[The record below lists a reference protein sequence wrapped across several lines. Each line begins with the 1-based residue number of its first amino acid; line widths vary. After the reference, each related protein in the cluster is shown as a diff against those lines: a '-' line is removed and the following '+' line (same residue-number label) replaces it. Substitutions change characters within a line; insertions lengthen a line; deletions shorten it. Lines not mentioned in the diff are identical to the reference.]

1 MTLTDDQ
8 VVAYIK
14 SPYAAEEIALL
25 QKESKELCAHVTGK
39 NAKSYLTDLPQFER
53 DDLREERLKM
63 MMSSVPLL
71 SGALRPRNRIYSA
84 KGGEEHYIIT
94 DEQKE
99 KQFRGLLNNITHG
112 MSLKA
117 WVQMFAMRRND
128 YDPNGIILIEK
139 EMLQGKSGVT
149 GLNYKIYPCFKS
161 IMNIIDRQLN
171 GRTPEYLI
179 LKLTKQEIDK
189 LKRRGTLGKTVS
201 NTSDVYRCIDDTT
214 DRLFYL
220 GKVVPGSTIQGF
232 SNGRFPG
239 IVSSNIPSDQDDI
252 YFSPLHDCIELL
264 RQNILWQSLYNVVMA
279 RQAFPKE
286 YMQRFDCINC
296 LGTGVVNGIKCPE
309 CHGSKIML
317 SQKHADTLI
326 IDWADEA
333 NKNIPTPPM
342 GAKEA
347 SVETLEFF
355 DDSLDKLADKI
366 YYIIWGMYKSDKISS
381 VRAGITRDT
390 IGSNVEPTAYQAMLN
405 AQPMVTQLVEYSKWY
420 IGIYEFVANFIGGIV
435 LGNDFRGSVILAG
448 DRFMIESPDA
458 TWDRYLKAFTAKAPT
473 SELDSILTEY
483 IENKYAT
490 NPSQYS
496 KYMLLLG
503 VEPFLHCTVADVL
516 TYDIPVVQKNEKIF
530 YPSWKNSL
538 SEWDFLKISENIE
551 LKAKPNPASTES
563 DIEPDLDL
571 EDNANAPDESAEG
584 NDPIK
589 NLKAS
594 LRAYTL
600 AAMKDDAGIPK
611 QISMPDGTLI
621 PMNSTL
627 MPQKENYAEPAKA
640 QAN

>member
-1 MTLTDDQ
+1 MILTDAQ
-8 VVAYIK
+8 VIEYIR
-14 SPYAAEEIALL
+14 SPYAAQEIAKL
-25 QKESKELCAHVTGK
+25 QEQSKELCAHVTGK

-63 MMSSVPLL
+63 MMSSVPIL

-94 DEQKE
+94 DETKE
-99 KQFRGLLNNITHG
+99 KQFRSLLNSITHG
-112 MSLKA
+112 MSLKG
-117 WVQMFAMRRND
+117 WIQMFAMRRND

-139 EMLQGKSGVT
+139 ETLTAKSGVT
-149 GLNYKIYPCFKS
+149 GLNYRIYPCFKS
-161 IMNIIDRQLN
+161 ILNIIDRQLN
-171 GRTPEYLI
+171 GRIPEYLI
-179 LKLTKQEIDK
+179 LKLSPQEIDK
-189 LKRRGTLGKTVS
+189 LKKKGSLPKVVS
-201 NTSDVYRCIDDTT
+201 NTSNVYRCIDDTS
-214 DRLFYL
+214 DRLFYN
-220 GKVVPGSTIQGF
+220 GKLVPSSKVDSF
-232 SNGRFPG
+232 SQGRFPG

-252 YFSPLHDCIELL
+252 YFSPLHDTIELL

-296 LGTGVVNGIKCPE
+296 LGTGVVNGIQCPE
-309 CHGSKIML
+309 CHGTKIML

-326 IDWADEA
+326 IDWGDEA
-333 NKNIPTPPM
+333 NKHIPTPPM

-366 YYIIWGMYKSDKISS
+366 YYILWGMYKSDKMSS
-381 VRAGITRDT
+381 IRGGVKRDA
-390 IGSNVEPTAYQAMLN
+390 IGSNIEPTAYQAMLN

-420 IGIYEFVANFIGGIV
+420 IGLYEFIANFIGGIV
-435 LGNDFRGSVILAG
+435 LGNSFKGSVILAG

-458 TWDRYLKAFTAKAPT
+458 TWDRYLKAVQAKAPV

-503 VEPFLHCTVADVL
+503 VEPFLHCPIADVL
-516 TYDIPVVQKNEKIF
+516 TYDIPQIQKDEKI
-530 YPSWKNSL
+530 YYASWKNSL
-538 SEWDFLKISENIE
+538 SEWDFLKISQNIE
-551 LKAKPNPASTES
+551 LKAKPNPANTES

-571 EDNANAPDESAEG
+571 EDDANAPDAESNID

-589 NLKAS
+589 NLKAA
-594 LRAYTL
+594 LRAYTIK
-600 AAMKDDAGIPK
+600 MRGDDAGLPK
-611 QISMPDGTLI
+611 QMATMDGTLI
-621 PMNSTL
+621 PSNATL
-627 MPQKENYAEPAKA
+627 MPQKESYTKPAKP
-640 QAN
+640 